1 MRLSQDAKLWVVFS
15 ALILAACS
23 QRDPAQKLIND
34 IDAAVSAAS
43 PDAAKYVPD
52 DLIDVQK
59 KAAELKASFDK
70 KDYKA
75 VVNAAPPVLAAAQ
88 SLATASAVKKE
99 QETKKLQLQWA
110 ALAAEVPGDINVI
123 QRRIDF
129 LGKPRNR
136 KLASGVDL
144 DAARGSLGDA
154 TLLWANA
161 QQAYTA
167 SRFEEAMADG
177 NGAKGK
183 LQALAASMK
192 LDFSQPAAV
201 QDTSPGQ

>member
-70 KDYKA
+70 KDYKT
-75 VVNAAPPVLAAAQ
+75 VVNAAPPL
-88 SLATASAVKKE
+88 
-99 QETKKLQLQWA
+99 
-110 ALAAEVPGDINVI
+110 
-123 QRRIDF
+123 R
-129 LGKPRNR
+129 PR
-136 KLASGVDL
+136 A
-144 DAARGSLGDA
+144 
-154 TLLWANA
+154 
-161 QQAYTA
+161 
-167 SRFEEAMADG
+167 
-177 NGAKGK
+177 
-183 LQALAASMK
+183 
-192 LDFSQPAAV
+192 P
-201 QDTSPGQ
+201 